1 MNAAD
6 FYQLLYQTPFAS
18 TNARQRAWPFRM
30 SRVNPEAICIGGD
43 AGANTSPTQE
53 PPMQATFYCH
63 WCQSYKPVSTGYAK
77 IDCSI
82 STTYSCECSSSF
94 ISTTL
99 YIGSRARRCFFRDGF
114 SPAELFGSDSLSSWS
129 AMGKLVRYYT

>member
-63 WCQSYKPVSTGYAK
+63 WCQSYKPVSTGYK
-77 IDCSI
+77 RMGPRRRKCQKCLGN
-82 STTYSCECSSSF
+82 TTPPV
-94 ISTTL
+94 
-99 YIGSRARRCFFRDGF
+99 AQ
-114 SPAELFGSDSLSSWS
+114 PA
-129 AMGKLVRYYT
+129 AAPGKRSNP